1 MHDKVLKF
9 VPDWS
14 RCRRKY
20 TSYFLLN
27 QVKEE
32 TDLFIIDEVG
42 KMELFSSA
50 FFPAVMRVI
59 ESNIPVLATIP
70 IPRHGRD
77 IPGGTILSYSATLQR
92 LLINNFAVSFKIMYK
107 IPFPWLLVNS
117 QSIHMYLR
125 TCFRYT
131 YKACC
136 ILLAM
141 LAASNKLNNI
151 SCTETRLIYAVPHSS
166 WNVAGSCDYR
176 GLSLV
181 L

>member
-1 MHDKVLKF
+1 
-9 VPDWS
+9 
-14 RCRRKY
+14 
-20 TSYFLLN
+20 
-27 QVKEE
+27 
-32 TDLFIIDEVG
+32 
-42 KMELFSSA
+42 
-50 FFPAVMRVI
+50 
-59 ESNIPVLATIP
+59 
-70 IPRHGRD
+70 
-77 IPGGTILSYSATLQR
+77 
-92 LLINNFAVSFKIMYK
+92 MYK
-107 IPFPWLLVNS
+107 IPFPWLLS

-125 TCFRYT
+125 TCFHYT
-131 YKACC
+131 FKACC